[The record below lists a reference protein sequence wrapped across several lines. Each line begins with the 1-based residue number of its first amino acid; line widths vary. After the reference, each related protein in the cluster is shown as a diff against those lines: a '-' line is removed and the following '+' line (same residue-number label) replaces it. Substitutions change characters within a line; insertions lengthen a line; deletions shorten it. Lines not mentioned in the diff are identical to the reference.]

1 MGAVSEL
8 FYVGNLYYG
17 SIFRERKF
25 IADDH
30 FLVVDEYE
38 RQLIEGFDSYARVY
52 CLLMSIR
59 TGVMH
64 EVEAFSLKLPRYKRV
79 A

>member
-1 MGAVSEL
+1 MYR
-8 FYVGNLYYG
+8 YVGNLYHG
-17 SIFRERKF
+17 HIFYEGKAL
-25 IADDH
+25 ADDH

-38 RQLIEGFDSYARVY
+38 RPGDPGYAPSMC

-59 TGVMH
+59 TGKMH
-64 EVEAFSLKLPRYKRV
+64 EVYHLRLSGPHYRLV